1 MADIVYEAKL
11 TPQSETAIGD
21 ALVAFNRSQVPS
33 FPAPETIGLVLKRP
47 DDGSVEGGLTA
58 RISFN
63 HMFVEMLVVPERL
76 RGQGVGR
83 QLMQQAEA
91 VARERGCAGI
101 WLDTF
106 SFQAPGFYE
115 KLGYAVFGAIG
126 NYPPGHSRFFLHK
139 PLS

>member
-21 ALVAFNRSQVPS
+21 ALVAFNRSQVPA
-33 FPAPETIGLVLKRP
+33 FPAPVTMGLVLKRP
-47 DDGSVEGGLTA
+47 DDGSVDGGLTA

-83 QLMQQAEA
+83 RLMEQAEA
-91 VARERGCAGI
+91 LAREHSCAGI

-115 KLGYAVFGAIG
+115 KLGYTSFGEIA
-126 NYPPGHSRFFLHK
+126 NYPPGHRRFFFHK
-139 PLS
+139 HLG